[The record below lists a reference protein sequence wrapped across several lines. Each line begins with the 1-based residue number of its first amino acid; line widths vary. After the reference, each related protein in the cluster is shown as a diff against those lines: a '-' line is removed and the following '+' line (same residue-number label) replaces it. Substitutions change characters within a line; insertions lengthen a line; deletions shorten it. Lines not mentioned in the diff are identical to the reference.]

1 MIWVHEEYYC
11 TSVDRRNLPPV
22 ICRTYIFHR
31 FSFVR
36 GRAGCLGRVSV

>member
-22 ICRTYIFHR
+22 DMQNIPFFIGFH
-31 FSFVR
+31 S
-36 GRAGCLGRVSV
+36 